1 MNHGEFVE
9 SISQT
14 IGKRVVMIYII
25 ISFYR
30 RSLTAMAILA
40 LYDYPVAQVII
51 CILITLIYLVYVMSY
66 EVFYARNER
75 TIEIINEL
83 VTLITLYIL
92 MCFTDQFVSKAETR
106 LYIGFVLIGITG
118 CNFLINLVPLLFKV
132 IKDACRKIRRII
144 ARRKHRLALQK
155 RQKEHQHVRVPA
167 SSLTYDDSVL
177 RDRAIN

>member
-66 EVFYARNER
+66 EVF
-75 TIEIINEL
+75 
-83 VTLITLYIL
+83 
-92 MCFTDQFVSKAETR
+92 
-106 LYIGFVLIGITG
+106 
-118 CNFLINLVPLLFKV
+118 
-132 IKDACRKIRRII
+132 
-144 ARRKHRLALQK
+144 
-155 RQKEHQHVRVPA
+155 
-167 SSLTYDDSVL
+167 
-177 RDRAIN
+177 